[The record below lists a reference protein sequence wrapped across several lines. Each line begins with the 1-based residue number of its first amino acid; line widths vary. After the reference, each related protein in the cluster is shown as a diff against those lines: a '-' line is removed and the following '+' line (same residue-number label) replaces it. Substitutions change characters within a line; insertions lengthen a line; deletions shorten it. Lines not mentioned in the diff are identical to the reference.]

1 MTTTNITTSSLFDE
15 ISQRFADNQPFSTL
29 AAGLQGFQF
38 LGMIEDWFISLE
50 MNRHKV
56 VSLTATNR
64 RLGTQLPKLMVAT
77 RPAPGEYHFTLG
89 KADFDKWI
97 EGLAPS
103 QKQATIWEMFAKVI
117 ESQIVK
123 VVPGGKQ
130 ILWKSGRSSISI
142 VREVERNYLRL
153 ICKNG
158 KLTTS
163 RPLARWGKDHSSM
176 NGDCDGEWLING
188 DAEVNYALFIA
199 EVRS

>member
-1 MTTTNITTSSLFDE
+1 MTNFTTETLFSE
-15 ISQRFADNQPFSTL
+15 ISKRFAENRPFSTL

-38 LGMIEDWFISLE
+38 LGMIEDWFVSLE

-117 ESQIVK
+117 EGQTVK
-123 VVPGGKQ
+123 IVPGGKQ
-130 ILWKSGRSSISI
+130 ILWESGRSSISI
-142 VREVERNYLRL
+142 VREVKRNYLRL

-163 RPLARWGKDHSSM
+163 RPVARWGKDHTSR
-176 NGDCDGEWLING
+176 NGDCDGVWILTNE
-188 DAEVNYALFIA
+188 ASANYTLFIA
-199 EVRS
+199 EVKS